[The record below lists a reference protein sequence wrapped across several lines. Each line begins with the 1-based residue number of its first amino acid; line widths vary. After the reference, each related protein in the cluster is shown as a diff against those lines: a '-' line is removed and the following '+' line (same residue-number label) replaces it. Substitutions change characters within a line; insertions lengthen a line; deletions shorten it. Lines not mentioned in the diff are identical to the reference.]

1 MPISPSPPPDSAFCH
16 KPVPQAPDQFTALF
30 SALTVVIFRL
40 GGENFPR
47 GLLPAA
53 RTSFSTAPS
62 SVVATKK
69 PPTPPGRGED
79 ADPLE
84 NRSVLPPSPPHSN
97 AQAPSRP
104 IARSASGKMKSASL
118 LGHRDASRRA
128 IKRKPQLVELQQ
140 ILHSGRECFSEE
152 ERSRGIVFAQ
162 SQSSGAALAI
172 FGKTAKPEE
181 LDLNRATSAPL
192 WVSEAESL
200 LLLVAHIAVG
210 ALLKPSLMKCRA
222 EHRSK

>member
-62 SVVATKK
+62 GVVTTKK

-97 AQAPSRP
+97 AQTPSHP
-104 IARSASGKMKSASL
+104 IAHSASSKMKFASL

-128 IKRKPQLVELQQ
+128 IKKKTTACRAATDPTFRPRVLLRGGEKSGHRVCSVAELW
-140 ILHSGRECFSEE
+140 G
-152 ERSRGIVFAQ
+152 
-162 SQSSGAALAI
+162 SSGY
-172 FGKTAKPEE
+172 FRENCKT
-181 LDLNRATSAPL
+181 R
-192 WVSEAESL
+192 
-200 LLLVAHIAVG
+200 G
-210 ALLKPSLMKCRA
+210 A
-222 EHRSK
+222 